1 MLSNPTTTANAPA
14 ARDTKESLEA
24 RARHARDVVEPVM
37 RRQEAVLADEGRTL
51 PDGGD
56 ERDEVDEAEELQD
69 RRADE
74 EE

>member
-1 MLSNPTTTANAPA
+1 
-14 ARDTKESLEA
+14 
-24 RARHARDVVEPVM
+24 M

-56 ERDEVDEAEELQD
+56 ERDEVDEAEEPRA

-74 EE
+74 EQ